1 MVDGQKLMNRGQE
14 VVASPT
20 SGFFTRVNT
29 KLISIQNLLS
39 GTLAIQ
45 KSKLKQKKIKNQRE
59 KRERIED
66 RLEAPRA
73 EKNKN
78 IVSRVPRPGGM
89 GILGWFK
96 NFIGKILL
104 GFFASRLLGS
114 VGALE
119 GILKGIA
126 ATVDVIS
133 TIGVGLVNGFATIV
147 DFGYR
152 AFDATKG
159 FLRNVGG
166 EDAVN
171 AFETLMGKISTLI
184 DILLLATLIKGSG
197 DFGGPGRR
205 PPRRRGG
212 FGPGPRRPRPRGPGP
227 RPRGSDEK
235 PRQPIK
241 PPVKP
246 GQGFNFGG
254 LLGALLGAAGIGL
267 LGRKLGSARSAGQLQ
282 LPIDVPAEKGSN
294 VINRFVRSLSRV
306 LSGGGSGGRGPIGS
320 GAYDPNDLEKIVR
333 LIRKRS
339 VKDLLTSKERISFLT
354 ERVAR
359 GESSPETFKKAIK
372 ELSDQGLLKPSD
384 IRYFEN
390 MSPKAIEDSIRDTL
404 ADRPTKPRRTPLQI
418 EIERLRNLKKKS
430 ENRNIFDRLFK
441 RYDYLDELDADFV
454 SQMTGDDPQLQQLAR
469 ENVARRE
476 ARANAR
482 TVITERI
489 KQPLR
494 NIRRRVQD
502 AGSGIADRLSGTA
515 DRLSGLSFDTRLRA
529 RVATQRPRELL
540 RGVKGFLS
548 KSPLGK
554 GIVGAFLDFG
564 LSVLLGEDPG
574 RAAFGAIGAGL
585 GTAILAGLG
594 SFVPGAG
601 TLLGGFIGG
610 YIGDSFGRFL
620 YDMFFANKK
629 PPAPPQNRD
638 SDLGATPEYFLE
650 HEYPYSVI
658 PDDEGD
664 PSNKEPTERKHDDP
678 NPPGQYQ
685 IGDEVGSLFKVDPTL
700 AARIRSLGEGYGDEL
715 FAADTLVI
723 DRSEIPDQLP
733 SLVASASIPTIVIP
747 GSGYDAGQELYRS

>member
-1 MVDGQKLMNRGQE
+1 
-14 VVASPT
+14 
-20 SGFFTRVNT
+20 
-29 KLISIQNLLS
+29 
-39 GTLAIQ
+39 
-45 KSKLKQKKIKNQRE
+45 
-59 KRERIED
+59 
-66 RLEAPRA
+66 
-73 EKNKN
+73 
-78 IVSRVPRPGGM
+78 
-89 GILGWFK
+89 
-96 NFIGKILL
+96 
-104 GFFASRLLGS
+104 
-114 VGALE
+114 
-119 GILKGIA
+119 
-126 ATVDVIS
+126 
-133 TIGVGLVNGFATIV
+133 
-147 DFGYR
+147 
-152 AFDATKG
+152 
-159 FLRNVGG
+159 
-166 EDAVN
+166 
-171 AFETLMGKISTLI
+171 
-184 DILLLATLIKGSG
+184 
-197 DFGGPGRR
+197 
-205 PPRRRGG
+205 
-212 FGPGPRRPRPRGPGP
+212 
-227 RPRGSDEK
+227 
-235 PRQPIK
+235 
-241 PPVKP
+241 
-246 GQGFNFGG
+246 
-254 LLGALLGAAGIGL
+254 LGAAGIGL

-306 LSGGGSGGRGPIGS
+306 FSGGGSGGRGPMGS
-320 GAYDPNDLEKIVR
+320 GAFDPNDLEKTVR

-339 VKDLLTSKERISFLT
+339 VKDLLTSKERIRFLT

-359 GESSPETFKKAIK
+359 GESSPETFKKALK
-372 ELSDQGLLKPSD
+372 ELSNQGLLKPSD
-384 IRYFEN
+384 VRYFEN

-404 ADRPTKPRRTPLQI
+404 ADRSTKPRRTPVQI

-454 SQMTGDDPQLQQLAR
+454 SQMTGDDPQLRQLAR

-476 ARANAR
+476 ARRISR
-482 TVITERI
+482 TSRIETI

-502 AGSGIADRLSGTA
+502 AGSGIA

-629 PPAPPQNRD
+629 PPAPEQIQD

-700 AARIRSLGEGYGDEL
+700 AARIRSLGDGYGDEL
-715 FAADTLVI
+715 LAADTLVI
-723 DRSEIPDQLP
+723 NRTELMDQLP

-747 GSGYDAGQELYRS
+747 GSGYDAGQELYRA

>member
-39 GTLAIQ
+39 GTLAVQ

-212 FGPGPRRPRPRGPGP
+212 FGPGPRRPRPRSPGP

-235 PRQPIK
+235 PRQPSK

-306 LSGGGSGGRGPIGS
+306 FSGGGSGGRGPMGS
-320 GAYDPNDLEKIVR
+320 GAFDPNDLEKTVR

-339 VKDLLTSKERISFLT
+339 VKDLLTSKERIRFLT
-354 ERVAR
+354 DRVAR
-359 GESSPETFKKAIK
+359 GESSPETFKKALK
-372 ELSDQGLLKPSD
+372 ELSNQGLLKPSD
-384 IRYFEN
+384 VRYFEN

-404 ADRPTKPRRTPLQI
+404 ADRSTKPRRTPVQI

-441 RYDYLDELDADFV
+441 RYDYLDELDSDFV
-454 SQMTGDDPQLQQLAR
+454 SQMTGDDPQLRQLAR

-476 ARANAR
+476 ARRINR
-482 TVITERI
+482 TSRIETI

-502 AGSGIADRLSGTA
+502 AGSGIA

-629 PPAPPQNRD
+629 PPAPEQIQD

-700 AARIRSLGEGYGDEL
+700 AARIRSLGDGYGDEL
-715 FAADTLVI
+715 LAADTLVI
-723 DRSEIPDQLP
+723 NRTELMDQLP

-747 GSGYDAGQELYRS
+747 GSEYDAGQELYRQA